1 MSQLKI
7 VLGVNCFREG
17 VTEKV
22 AVEME
27 IAVLVGFSQKF
38 QSSKKG
44 RKNDLGKGI
53 MVGEFGIS
61 SGNIKLF
68 VLNLVWKSER

>member
-7 VLGVNCFREG
+7 VLGVNYFREG

-53 MVGEFGIS
+53 MVGEFRIS

>member
-68 VLNLVWKSER
+68 VLNLDGMEK